1 MSAHVWGVSLKVPRV
16 HGESLMVSV
25 WYPPPDVHSASPH
38 LSCQGFYS
46 LLTCHTSN
54 EFTVELLSSVSVYY
68 NLSVNTHTHTHTLTH
83 TEAHTH
89 THTPDCMKCFHMV
102 LLLFC
107 CLLLFAFAFVFV
119 FLVVTLL
126 LLLCACVRACV
137 RVCVVVVC
145 LFVCWGQGQSCF
157 VFPFGRSIKASY
169 LLNC

>member
-46 LLTCHTSN
+46 LLTCHTSS

-68 NLSVNTHTHTHTLTH
+68 NLSVNTHTHTHTHTH
-83 TEAHTH
+83 TNTHRGTH

-137 RVCVVVVC
+137 RACVCCC
-145 LFVCWGQGQSCF
+145 LFVCLLGAGAELFCF
-157 VFPFGRSIKASY
+157 SVRTV
-169 LLNC
+169 N

>member
-89 THTPDCMKCFHMV
+89 THPIVWNAFIWFCCFFV
-102 LLLFC
+102 VCCCLPLLLFLCSWLSRC
-107 CLLLFAFAFVFV
+107 CCCCCVR
-119 FLVVTLL
+119 
-126 LLLCACVRACV
+126 ACVRACV
-137 RVCVVVVC
+137 CC
-145 LFVCWGQGQSCF
+145 CLFLFVCWGQGQSCF